1 MTCLFSDE
9 NDQTEK
15 EKFRRQER
23 EGITRGGEP
32 LRRLEEMGRI
42 PSTSGG
48 VSHREKQGHFTVVL
62 LLCQLSEARTS
73 SVSER
78 FGVECVCSFET

>member
-1 MTCLFSDE
+1 
-9 NDQTEK
+9 
-15 EKFRRQER
+15 
-23 EGITRGGEP
+23 
-32 LRRLEEMGRI
+32 MGRI

-73 SVSER
+73 LKVKDWVLNVFVVLKHEKRLQNSFREW
-78 FGVECVCSFET
+78 ECEH